1 MRIIVFV
8 LSLFVFI
15 EGKQLPKF
23 MQDLRCPLTHDFK
36 PCFIEKGNAAIPL
49 LAKGVPEYNIPK
61 MDPAEIHHVQLVSDP
76 SLSLNL
82 TDLKIYGLE
91 NMKIIDIEVDL
102 KRRMFR
108 TTLSGENIT
117 VIGEYSV
124 NGRILVL
131 PIIAKGFFSTY
142 LKNGIYIA
150 TKIDYIVEKNGEK
163 YYNPV
168 FDPMDYHLEKV
179 VFHIEDLFGD
189 NKELGEE
196 VNKFLNNNWDILM
209 IEFGPEIAKII
220 SKIITDIFDNL
231 ASVVPVKYVFLDDPV
246 FKFKK

>member
-1 MRIIVFV
+1 MRIIVILTV
-8 LSLFVFI
+8 SVVTTL
-15 EGKQLPKF
+15 GKQLPKF

-36 PCFIEKGNAAIPL
+36 PCFIEKGNAAIPF

-61 MDPAEIHHVQLVSDP
+61 MDPAEIKHVQLVSTP
-76 SLSLNL
+76 LLSLNL
-82 TDLKIYGLE
+82 TGLKIFGLE
-91 NMKIIDIEVDL
+91 KLKIVDIEVDL

-108 TTLSGENIT
+108 TTLSGANIT
-117 VIGEYSV
+117 VAGKYSV
-124 NGRILVL
+124 NGQILVL
-131 PIIAKGFFSTY
+131 PIKSKGHFSVY

-150 TKIDYIVEKNGEK
+150 TKIDYIVERNGEK

-179 VFHIEDLFGD
+179 VFDIENLFGG
-189 NKELGEE
+189 NKELGAS
-196 VNKFLNNNWDILM
+196 VNEFLNNNWDILM

-231 ASVVPVKYVFLDDPV
+231 AAVVPVKYVFLDDPV
-246 FKFKK
+246 FKFRK